1 MGDHPLW
8 SIGDAVTEDAEGRLR
23 AIDAGEGP
31 QSMQNATGVAFL
43 TALSA
48 VIKVT
53 AVIDDAPN
61 MMPALAN
68 ADLPQ
73 AALHDMLRGA
83 VYMSLMIASSTAA
96 TLLGLEVRKLIS
108 TLIGNASIRT
118 SEGVFWTAGR
128 MERALAAILL
138 AACTLFVSV
147 RWWFERALETVEER
161 RRQEAIRPLMGS
173 TALLLPLLRPFL
185 SLVVFFLLHNGS

>member
-48 VIKVT
+48 VFKVT

-118 SEGVFWTAGR
+118 SEGVFSATFSGDSHCHGSVPSCLCVPCARKASRYHSDSRSSAGR
-128 MERALAAILL
+128 VGSEKR
-138 AACTLFVSV
+138 VSV
-147 RWWFERALETVEER
+147 RQSASWKATNCC
-161 RRQEAIRPLMGS
+161 GS
-173 TALLLPLLRPFL
+173 A
-185 SLVVFFLLHNGS
+185 